1 MFNRFLNYI
10 KLIRVALIELLKGV
24 EVSEHQKLYSFVNQ
38 DYCGLDQDDKLFF
51 KELIQA
57 PQNMLVTHQKW
68 KNKKGNKLKAQKLK
82 LVDAIENF
90 LFLEFH
96 KKQSYTKELFLA
108 DFYTKKGLY
117 KNFKLKVNEIKRLLN
132 RLPITNETNLIRFQL
147 YELQASNSRQKHEK
161 MLELGAMLKAL
172 NQYYTENIWRLRCEF
187 INQKEIL
194 NAIYEEA
201 GDTPYINLKPISELG
216 WFYQNVYKMYAS
228 GSKRNVFDLLKAE
241 VLKKYELYSVSI
253 MKTMILHLM
262 IYAIR
267 RMNKGSQEFAQEYV
281 YLGEWLI
288 KKNLFLEEKKITIG
302 RFKNMIAAYLIT
314 NNYSLKKIHC
324 FINAFYKK
332 VAIIS
337 TEKVDQRYVKKIM
350 VAYTE
355 CYFNQFEECLDE
367 YAFIQRPPNSFDAFY
382 WIMYYKLKLKILS
395 NTENYDAFERIQKSF
410 QAFITKEQKM
420 KDGLSLVK
428 IESLKIFMKL
438 IIQYQKGD
446 LNMDIVDS
454 ITMPITDKLFFISK
468 LKK

>member
-1 MFNRFLNYI
+1 MEI
-10 KLIRVALIELLKGV
+10 ALIELLKGI
-24 EVSEHQKLYSFVNQ
+24 EVHEHEKLHSFASQGYWN
-38 DYCGLDQDDKLFF
+38 LNRDDKLFLE
-51 KELIQA
+51 ELIRE
-57 PQNMLVTHQKW
+57 PKNMLVTHQRW
-68 KNKKGNKLKAQKLK
+68 IRKKGNKLKAQKLK
-82 LVDAIENF
+82 LVDVIENF

-96 KKQSYTKELFLA
+96 KKQSYVKELFLA
-108 DFYTKKGLY
+108 DFYNKKGLY

-161 MLELGAMLKAL
+161 MPELGAMLKAL

-194 NAIYEEA
+194 NAIYEEV

-216 WFYQNVYKMYAS
+216 WFYQNVYKMYTS
-228 GSKRNVFDLLKAE
+228 GSKRNVFDLLKVE
-241 VLKKYELYSVSI
+241 VLKKYELYSASI
-253 MKTMILHLM
+253 IKTMILHLM

-288 KKNLFLEEKKITIG
+288 KRNLFLEEKKITIG

-314 NNYSLKKIHC
+314 TNYSLEKIHC
-324 FINAFYKK
+324 FINAYYKK

-337 TEKVDQRYVKKIM
+337 NEKVYQHYVKKIM
-350 VAYTE
+350 VAYAE
-355 CYFNQFEECLDE
+355 CYFNQFEQCSDE
-367 YAFIQRPPNSFDAFY
+367 YIFIERPPNSFDAFY

-395 NTENYDAFERIQKSF
+395 STENYDAFERIQKSF
-410 QAFITKEQKM
+410 QAFIAKEQKM
-420 KDGLSLVK
+420 KDGLSLAK

-438 IIQYQKGD
+438 IVQYQKGD

-454 ITMPITDKLFFISK
+454 FTMPITDKLFFISK